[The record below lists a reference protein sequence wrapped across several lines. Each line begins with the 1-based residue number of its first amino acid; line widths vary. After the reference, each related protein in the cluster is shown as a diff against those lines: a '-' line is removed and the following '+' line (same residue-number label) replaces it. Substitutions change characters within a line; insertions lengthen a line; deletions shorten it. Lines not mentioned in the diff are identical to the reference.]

1 MPITRITTNFSLSTE
16 RQQKLCDAVHAL
28 LQKVLGIKPYDR
40 LIIIDQKPAGFFQ
53 PTNTTGDYLLFEI
66 SLFAGRSLEAK
77 RELYRGLVECSAPFG
92 VDAQNVRILLNE
104 SRAENWGIRG
114 GQAASDVDLGFKIDV

>member
-1 MPITRITTNFSLSTE
+1 MPITRITTNFTLSTE
-16 RQQKLCDAVHAL
+16 QQQMLCDAVHTL

-40 LIIIDQKPAGFFQ
+40 LIIIDPKPSGFFQ

-66 SLFAGRSLEAK
+66 SLFAGRSLETK
-77 RELYRGLVECSAPFG
+77 RALYRDLVACAAQFG

-104 SRAENWGIRG
+104 SPAENWGIRG
-114 GQAASDVDLGFKIDV
+114 GQAACDVDLGFNVTV